1 MFENDKPEIFD
12 ASLYN
17 YPKNI
22 RQSSNYEIS
31 LIYLASLKM
40 ADTVVSYE
48 TFEFDGGY
56 GIIAFTNNSNISI
69 KISSDFWKIKIKE
82 LSHIEVTEFVEYI
95 EKERKEVYKICVKF
109 IDKDGTSCESV
120 AHFKA
125 DATDD
130 DYLDFTILTVSED
143 AISKFSE
150 YSVKFLNLIKNS

>member
-1 MFENDKPEIFD
+1 MFKNVKPEIFD

-22 RQSSNYEIS
+22 RQSSNYTIP

-40 ADTVVSYE
+40 ADAATSYE

-56 GIIAFTNNSNISI
+56 GIIAFTNNSNIPI
-69 KISSDFWKIKIKE
+69 KRSGDFWRIKIKE
-82 LSHIEVTEFVEYI
+82 LSHIEVYEDVEYI
-95 EKERKEVYKICVKF
+95 EKEGKELYKICVKF
-109 IDKDGTSCESV
+109 VDKDGTTYESL
-120 AHFKA
+120 AHFKEY
-125 DATDD
+125 ATDD

-150 YSVKFLNLIKNS
+150 YSIKFLNLIKKS